1 MTKAYSSHRFISN
14 CFNAGNL
21 KMEVKGEIVRY
32 MKSIGHSIEISL
44 SPQEANWAIGR
55 PKAMMSS
62 ILAHLGRP
70 KCSIFMPFITPNLS
84 CVCKITSS
92 SDSLREEI
100 DIFTGTD
107 DLMPPGI
114 KSDDYDS
121 EGEIYFLEEL
131 LNNDSILLPKN
142 KLSNFDHH
150 DELSFPRPP
159 LEPPNVE
166 VFFDF
171 EFDSGELIPAVM
183 NNIDELIEDE
193 CFDLEG
199 GVKTPFLT
207 PASPLR
213 AGGISSRW
221 NFHML

>member
-1 MTKAYSSHRFISN
+1 
-14 CFNAGNL
+14 
-21 KMEVKGEIVRY
+21 MECMADLLPDLQGEIVRY

-62 ILAHLGRP
+62 ILAHIGQL
-70 KCSIFMPFITPNLS
+70 KCSIFVPFITPNLS

-121 EGEIYFLEEL
+121 EGDIYFLEEL
-131 LNNDSILLPKN
+131 LNNDSILLPKI
-142 KLSNFDHH
+142 
-150 DELSFPRPP
+150 R
-159 LEPPNVE
+159 
-166 VFFDF
+166 
-171 EFDSGELIPAVM
+171 ELIPAVM

-193 CFDLEG
+193 CFDPEG
-199 GVKTPFLT
+199 GEIDVFANIEDDDFFPFIFGIRIFLPYLT
-207 PASPLR
+207 YPEVSPSLLSTR
-213 AGGISSRW
+213 SEDTIFDLGIST
-221 NFHML
+221 